1 MRAVRFHIT
10 PYTVVDVNVRGLP
23 TYILVVH
30 IFPVARVERG
40 LSFFFG
46 FFFFFF
52 FFTLFSI
59 CDTVQRCVI
68 EKCIDTAGGRVPTCR
83 YSLLAVVVGQLF
95 GRVGF
100 GEEGLVAMGLKYEE
114 QQHICIN
121 STVSKMAFTVI
132 EKPDQLQIY

>member
-1 MRAVRFHIT
+1 M
-10 PYTVVDVNVRGLP
+10 
-23 TYILVVH
+23 
-30 IFPVARVERG
+30 
-40 LSFFFG
+40 
-46 FFFFFF
+46 
-52 FFTLFSI
+52 
-59 CDTVQRCVI
+59 
-68 EKCIDTAGGRVPTCR
+68 PTCR